1 VSLREELA
9 DREAR
14 EWSAFAQRVRA
25 DEGLAFGWSSSEV
38 AGHLAFWMDRCAAML
53 EATAAG
59 PVEDGAFEVDID
71 AENDARKRGWAAT
84 PPDEA
89 IAAMEAARARL
100 LAAWAAIDDPDGTA
114 AAWFAEDSF
123 EHYDE
128 HMEATDGS

>member
-1 VSLREELA
+1 
-9 DREAR
+9 
-14 EWSAFAQRVRA
+14 
-25 DEGLAFGWSSSEV
+25 
-38 AGHLAFWMDRCAAML
+38 MDRCAQML

-71 AENDARKRGWAAT
+71 AENDARRAGWAAT

-89 IAAMEAARARL
+89 LAAMDAARERL
-100 LAAWAAIDDPDGTA
+100 VAAWSSIEDPDGTA

-128 HMEATDGS
+128 HMEDADGS